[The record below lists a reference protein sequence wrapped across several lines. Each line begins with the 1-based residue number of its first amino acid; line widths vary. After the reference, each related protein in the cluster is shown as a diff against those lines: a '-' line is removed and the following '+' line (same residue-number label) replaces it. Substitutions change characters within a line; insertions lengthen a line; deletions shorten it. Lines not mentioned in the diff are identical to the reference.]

1 MSNKKLTVL
10 GIVAVFMVLWAV
22 VQSRVSNGPAA
33 ERDAPVYLIQG
44 LEPSAIGGIVLGTG
58 EDAVS
63 LKRQESGFV
72 VVNKDNYPAKTSAIN
87 DLISKCLDIQTSEFV
102 TDNLANHEDLEVS
115 EDKART
121 VIKFMTPEPNS
132 TILAGVVVGKSTELG
147 QGTYVRLLSK
157 DSAVSNKV
165 YVSSSTPWFSA
176 GAMDYVEK
184 DLISAKRDDIE
195 SVVVTSSDGA
205 YTLKTAEG
213 GTDIV
218 MENVP
223 PGKKLKSSDAQSVF
237 TALTSLS
244 CDDVKKK
251 SSDLVFDRQYVCKLK
266 DSTVY
271 TLKVAQKDDKTYIAA
286 NAEFTDTTPVMKG
299 GDVETQEELKAKE
312 AKLLARDKAD
322 AFAKT
327 HQGWVYEIADWKAKN
342 LTKGMSDLVEDEV
355 QAKEEAEEAPVTVMP
370 DLTTAPLLEE
380 PNSATVEDP
389 NAPKAEP

>member
-1 MSNKKLTVL
+1 MSNRKLTIL
-10 GIVAVFMVLWAV
+10 GVVAVFMVLWAV
-22 VQSRVSNGPAA
+22 VQSRVSNRPAA

-44 LEPSAIGGIVLGTG
+44 LEPSGIGSIVLGAG
-58 EDAVS
+58 EDAVT
-63 LKRQESGFV
+63 LKRRENGFV
-72 VVNKDNYPAKTSAIN
+72 VVSKDNYPAKTSAIN
-87 DLISKCLDIQTSEFV
+87 DLLSKCLDIQTSEFV
-102 TDNLANHEDLEVS
+102 TDNPGNHEDLEVR

-132 TILAGVVVGKSTELG
+132 TILAGVVVGKTKELG

-165 YVSSSTPWFSA
+165 YVASSTPWFST

-184 DLISAKRDDIE
+184 ELISVKRDGIE
-195 SVVVTSSDGA
+195 SVMVTSSDGA

-223 PGKKLKSSDAQSVF
+223 AGKKLKSSDAQSVF

-244 CDDVKKK
+244 CDDVRKK
-251 SSDLVFDRQYVCKLK
+251 SSDLAFDKQYVCKLK

-271 TLKVAQKDDKTYIAA
+271 TLKIAQKDDKTYITSTSD
-286 NAEFTDTTPVMKG
+286 FMDTTPVTKG
-299 GDVETQEELKAKE
+299 SDVETEEELKAKE
-312 AKLLARDKAD
+312 AKLLARDKAEEFTK
-322 AFAKT
+322 A
-327 HQGWVYEIADWKAKN
+327 HQDWVYEIADWKAKN
-342 LTKGMSDLVEDEV
+342 LTKVLSDLVEDEV
-355 QAKEEAEEAPVTVMP
+355 EAKEEPVTVMP

-380 PNSATVEDP
+380 PNAASVEDP
-389 NAPKAEP
+389 NTGKAEP

>member
-1 MSNKKLTVL
+1 MSNKKLTIL
-10 GIVAVFMVLWAV
+10 GVVAVFMVLWAV
-22 VQSRVSNGPAA
+22 VQSRVSNRPAA
-33 ERDAPVYLIQG
+33 EQDALVYLIQG
-44 LEPSAIGGIVLGTG
+44 LEPSGIGGIALGAG
-58 EDAVS
+58 EDAVT
-63 LKRQESGFV
+63 LKRQENGFV
-72 VVNKDNYPAKTSAIN
+72 VVNKDNYPAKTSEIN

-102 TDNLANHEDLEVS
+102 TDNPGNHEDLEVT

-132 TILAGVVVGKSTELG
+132 TILAGVVVGKTKELG

-165 YVSSSTPWFSA
+165 YVASDVPWFST
-176 GAMDYVEK
+176 GVMSYVEQE
-184 DLISAKRDDIE
+184 LISAKRDDIE
-195 SVVVTSSDGA
+195 SVVVTSADGA

-244 CDDVKKK
+244 CDDVRKK
-251 SSDLVFDRQYVCKLK
+251 SSDLAFDKQYVCKLK

-271 TLKVAQKDDKTYIAA
+271 TLKIAQKDDKTYITSTSD
-286 NAEFTDTTPVMKG
+286 FMDTTPVTKG
-299 GDVETQEELKAKE
+299 SDVETEEELKAKE
-312 AKLLARDKAD
+312 AKLLARDKAEEFTK
-322 AFAKT
+322 A

-342 LTKGMSDLVEDEV
+342 LTKGLSDLLEDEEKP
-355 QAKEEAEEAPVTVMP
+355 KEEGSETPITVMP
-370 DLTTAPLLEE
+370 DLTAAPLF
-380 PNSATVEDP
+380 EDP
-389 NAPKAEP
+389 NTVPAEDPNTAKAEP